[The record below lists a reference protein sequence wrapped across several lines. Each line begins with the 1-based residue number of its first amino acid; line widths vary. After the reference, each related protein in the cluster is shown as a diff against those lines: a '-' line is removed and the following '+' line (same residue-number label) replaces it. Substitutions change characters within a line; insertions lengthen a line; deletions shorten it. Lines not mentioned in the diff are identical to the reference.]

1 VADQPSLYDNAIRAT
16 VKIPDTRPDPGTG
29 ITASYETID
38 NDRAHMMALSGVV
51 R

>member
-1 VADQPSLYDNAIRAT
+1 MSQPSLYDNAVPSNDEVRD
-16 VKIPDTRPDPGTG
+16 VRPNPSTA

-38 NDRAHMMALSGVV
+38 NDRAPLMTFSGVV